1 MSGLN
6 LLVQRRFGPFFAVQF
21 AGAFNDN
28 LYKNA
33 MVLMLSYRAATEAE
47 SGFILSMAGALF
59 ILPFFLFSPIAGQLA
74 DKYEKSLIIRLVK
87 FAEIIIMLLGALAFL
102 YGQMWF
108 LMSVLF
114 LMGAQSAFF
123 GPVKFSILPQVL
135 KEQELVSG
143 NAWIEMGT
151 FLAILLGTLA
161 GGYLAYIKNLPVI
174 GLCVIGVAVVGYL
187 FARAVPPAVSAEPE
201 LKISWNFFGEL
212 KNLWRIAHQREG
224 IWHAVLGVS
233 WFWFFGATVLSLLP
247 AYTKHVLIADE
258 TVVTLLLAIF
268 SVSIGIGSLLTERLS
283 RGDLELG
290 LIPLGA
296 LGMAVF
302 TLDLFWIDY
311 PEVTTS
317 LQGAKEFFVGA
328 AGGQSWRVMMDLGM
342 IGGFSSLFIVPM
354 FAFLQSRSEEK
365 TRSRLIAANNVF
377 NALFMVVSALMTMLL
392 YQMGLSTLEILVV
405 TGILHIVVSVYVF
418 LQVPEFCMRFVVWVL
433 ASTIYRLRY
442 VNRDLIPRTG
452 PVVLVANHISFI
464 DWFILTAACRRP
476 VHFVMYYKIFQIP
489 ILRQLFQLAKAIPIA
504 GAKENESLKIA
515 AFQNID
521 RTLSEGDVVGI
532 FPEGAV
538 SHDGQL
544 APFRTGVEQILATR
558 AVPVVAVGIQGL
570 WGSFFSRR
578 GGKAMSKVPLP
589 RRRLIVMNFA
599 LLSPEA
605 ATAANLEKI
614 VKELVG

>member
-6 LLVQRRFGPFFAVQF
+6 LLGQRRFGPFFAVQF

-33 MVLMLSYRAATEAE
+33 MVLLLSYRAVTEAE

-59 ILPFFLFSPIAGQLA
+59 ILPFFLCSPLAGQIA
-74 DKYEKSLIIRLVK
+74 DKYEKSRIIRLVK
-87 FAEIIIMLLGALAFL
+87 FAEILIMALGALAFMV
-102 YGQMWF
+102 GQLWF

-161 GGYLAYIKNLPVI
+161 GGYLAYIKNLP
-174 GLCVIGVAVVGYL
+174 LIGVSILGLAVLGYF
-187 FARAVPPAVSAEPE
+187 FARAVPAALSAEPE
-201 LKISWNFFGEL
+201 LKISWDFFGEL

-258 TVVTLLLAIF
+258 TVVTLLLAVF

-296 LGMAVF
+296 LGMAIF

-311 PEVTTS
+311 PAAATS
-317 LQGAKEFFVGA
+317 LQGAKDFISGSG
-328 AGGQSWRVMMDLGM
+328 GGQSWRVVMDLAC

-377 NALFMVVSALMTMLL
+377 NALFMVVSALMMMGL
-392 YQMGLSTLEILVV
+392 YQMGLSTLEILFV
-405 TGILHIVVSVYVF
+405 TGLLHIVVSVYVF
-418 LQVPEFCMRFVVWVL
+418 LQVPEFCMRFVVWIL
-433 ASTIYRLRY
+433 ASTVYRLRY
-442 VNRDLIPRTG
+442 VNRDLIPRSG
-452 PVVLVANHISFI
+452 PVLLVANHISFI

-489 ILRQLFQLAKAIPIA
+489 VLRQLFQLAKAIPIA
-504 GAKENESLKIA
+504 GAKENEGLKTA
-515 AFQNID
+515 AFRKID
-521 RTLSEGDVVGI
+521 QALAEGDVVGI

-538 SHDGQL
+538 SRDGEI
-544 APFRTGVEQILATR
+544 APFRPGVEQILASR
-558 AVPVVAVGIQGL
+558 AVPVVAVGMQGL

-578 GGKAMSKVPLP
+578 GGRAMAKVPLP
-589 RRRLIVMNFA
+589 KRRLILLNFA
-599 LLSPEA
+599 LVPVEQAS
-605 ATAANLEKI
+605 AANMEKV